1 MALRFI
7 TGILGHG
14 KSLYGAR
21 LIGKSLNSGRVVAT
35 NVRLQDGWQYM
46 ILRHNPF
53 YLAGGRR
60 YKREAVREISTR
72 YFYEPDFTK
81 LLGARIKGFGEGRG
95 VRLFDEAHNRL
106 NSRDFKEHDQN
117 LMLRRLSLGRKR
129 GWEDYIISQHKQNV
143 DKQIRRI
150 AHSEIQVLNLRKLLT
165 IPVIGMEIIPFH
177 WFYIQEYKLEENAMG
192 NEKLGRRIGF
202 SFSHLGWWKNL
213 YDTFEDFEFDD
224 ELDDSGI
231 VLPLPA
237 PPLTLE
243 PGAYPLLIEGDP
255 PMVDAR
261 SAAAPLQLQSPPK
274 DIA

>member
-21 LIGKSLNSGRVVAT
+21 IIGRGLNSGRVVAT
-35 NVRLQDGWQYM
+35 NVKLQDGWQY
-46 ILRHNPF
+46 LVLKHNPF
-53 YLAGGRR
+53 YLAGGSR
-60 YKREAVREISTR
+60 YKREAVREVSTR
-72 YFYEPDFTK
+72 YFFEPNFAK
-81 LLGARIKGFGEGRG
+81 LLGARIKGYGEGRG
-95 VRLFDEAHNRL
+95 IRLFDEAHNRL

-150 AHSEIQVLNLRKLLT
+150 AHSEIQVVDFQKLLT
-165 IPVIGMEIIPFH
+165 IPVIGMQILPFH
-177 WFYIQEYKLEENAMG
+177 WFFIQEYKLEESAMG
-192 NEKLGRRIGF
+192 TEKLGRRIGF
-202 SFSHLGWWKNL
+202 TFSRLGWWKDL

-224 ELDDSGI
+224 ELEDSGV

-243 PGAYPLLIEGDP
+243 PGAYPMLVPGHPAMLDAGQ
-255 PMVDAR
+255 VDAPQAQIP
-261 SAAAPLQLQSPPK
+261 SPK
-274 DIA
+274 DVA

>member
-21 LIGKSLNSGRVVAT
+21 LIGRGLNSGRVIAS
-35 NVRLQDGWQYM
+35 NVRLQDGWQY
-46 ILRHNPF
+46 LVLKHNPF
-53 YLAGGRR
+53 YLAGGRKYR
-60 YKREAVREISTR
+60 REAVREVSTR
-72 YFYEPDFTK
+72 YFYEPDFAR
-81 LLGARIKGFGEGRG
+81 LLGARVKGSGEGRG
-95 VRLFDEAHNRL
+95 IRLFDEAHNRL

-150 AHSEIQVLNLRKLLT
+150 AHSEIQVVDLQKLLT
-165 IPVIGMEIIPFH
+165 VPVIGMEIIPFH
-177 WFYIQEYKLEENAMG
+177 FFYVQEFKLEESSMG
-192 NEKLGRRIGF
+192 TEKRGRRIGF
-202 SFSHLGWWKNL
+202 SFSHLGWWKDL

-224 ELDDSGI
+224 ELDDTGI

-243 PGAYPLLIEGDP
+243 PGAYPILIQGNP
-255 PMVDAR
+255 PQVEAR
-261 SAAAPLQLQSPPK
+261 SSAAPTQLPKNPK
-274 DIA
+274 DAA